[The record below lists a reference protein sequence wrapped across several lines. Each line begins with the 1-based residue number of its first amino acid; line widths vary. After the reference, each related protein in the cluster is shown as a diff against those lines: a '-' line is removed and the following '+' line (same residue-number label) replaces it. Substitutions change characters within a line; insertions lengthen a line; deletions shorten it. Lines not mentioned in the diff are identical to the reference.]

1 MLIVYDT
8 MLGKTKKFAEKLSD
22 ALAIPAIP
30 LSAYSD
36 HEPFVLITYT
46 INFGEVPNATSHFLE
61 QHASKLLGVASG
73 GNRVWGDNFG
83 RAADLISARYHVP
96 VLQKFELEG
105 NPSDINLITE
115 RLGELNETFRTER

>member
-8 MLGKTKKFAEKLSD
+8 MLGKTKKFAEKLS
-22 ALAIPAIP
+22 AVMNVPVVS
-30 LSAYSD
+30 LSDYSD
-36 HEPFVLITYT
+36 HQPFVLITYT
-46 INFGEVPNATSHFLE
+46 INFGEVPTTTSQFLE

-73 GNRVWGDNFG
+73 GNRVWGNNFG
-83 RAADLISARYHVP
+83 KAADIIATLYRVP

-105 NPSDINLITE
+105 NQSDINLITE